1 MTTSAK
7 TITIGGVSSTS
18 KVDAMGKTENG
29 KTGKSEI
36 AQNLPGSPTTAA
48 RRRVTLRD
56 VATAAGVSLKTASN
70 VINGTGRMTDATR
83 AKVEAVIEQTGYRVN
98 VAARNLNR
106 DRTGFITLAVPTLT
120 APYLSELAN
129 RVIDAARQRGYLVY
143 VTTYAE
149 GSATGARELLRNFN
163 TTVSDGMILS
173 MSEVED
179 ISPEDLEVDFPLVV
193 VGARTTWG
201 KADHVTPTTC
211 RRRHRPPDTCSTAA

>member
-1 MTTSAK
+1 
-7 TITIGGVSSTS
+7 
-18 KVDAMGKTENG
+18 
-29 KTGKSEI
+29 
-36 AQNLPGSPTTAA
+36 
-48 RRRVTLRD
+48 
-56 VATAAGVSLKTASN
+56 
-70 VINGTGRMTDATR
+70 MTDATR

-106 DRTGFITLAVPTLT
+106 DRTGFHHARCADADRAIPVRAR
-120 APYLSELAN
+120 E

-201 KADHVTPTTC
+201 KADQ
-211 RRRHRPPDTCSTAA
+211 

>member
-98 VAARNLNR
+98 VAARNQ
-106 DRTGFITLAVPTLT
+106 G
-120 APYLSELAN
+120 E
-129 RVIDAARQRGYLVY
+129 
-143 VTTYAE
+143 
-149 GSATGARELLRNFN
+149 
-163 TTVSDGMILS
+163 
-173 MSEVED
+173 
-179 ISPEDLEVDFPLVV
+179 LVV
-193 VGARTTWG
+193 AHHDLDPAR
-201 KADHVTPTTC
+201 A
-211 RRRHRPPDTCSTAA
+211 

>member
-149 GSATGARELLRNFN
+149 GSATAPASCCATSTPRC
-163 TTVSDGMILS
+163 
-173 MSEVED
+173 
-179 ISPEDLEVDFPLVV
+179 
-193 VGARTTWG
+193 RT
-201 KADHVTPTTC
+201 A
-211 RRRHRPPDTCSTAA
+211 